1 MIKGE
6 EYKLTIKD
14 SKQKL
19 EQVLHVSKSG
29 EINIVENKSKQMA
42 STSKKPMKISMVIL
56 AFIVSG
62 AIVFYFKK

>member
-1 MIKGE
+1 
-6 EYKLTIKD
+6 
-14 SKQKL
+14 
-19 EQVLHVSKSG
+19 
-29 EINIVENKSKQMA
+29 MA